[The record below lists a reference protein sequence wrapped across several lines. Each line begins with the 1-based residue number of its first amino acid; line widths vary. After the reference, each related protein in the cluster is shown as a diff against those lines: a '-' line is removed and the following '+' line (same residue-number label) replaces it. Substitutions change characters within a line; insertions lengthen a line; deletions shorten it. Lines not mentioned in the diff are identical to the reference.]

1 MGACTI
7 LRIFFKKNQLSYL
20 EYFSKVNF
28 EKNLTLEIFN
38 FDFLNFDFDY
48 SDLIFDILDFD
59 LLDNIFNFYYLIW
72 FWLFSISGV
81 LICWFHAFRFL
92 GVFGPQAGEAL
103 AIFFWKSSKLNK
115 EFNEPIPRPPS
126 GLESPQNWVLRYVVV
141 KHAFFVFFLM
151 CMHIC

>member
-1 MGACTI
+1 M
-7 LRIFFKKNQLSYL
+7 
-20 EYFSKVNF
+20 
-28 EKNLTLEIFN
+28 
-38 FDFLNFDFDY
+38 
-48 SDLIFDILDFD
+48 
-59 LLDNIFNFYYLIW
+59 
-72 FWLFSISGV
+72 

-141 KHAFFVFFLM
+141 KHAFFVFFLCACTSAKHGFVVHSSKFIVHSSSSLGYVTKSFLNIKKNIKM
-151 CMHIC
+151 RAHGRVYHT